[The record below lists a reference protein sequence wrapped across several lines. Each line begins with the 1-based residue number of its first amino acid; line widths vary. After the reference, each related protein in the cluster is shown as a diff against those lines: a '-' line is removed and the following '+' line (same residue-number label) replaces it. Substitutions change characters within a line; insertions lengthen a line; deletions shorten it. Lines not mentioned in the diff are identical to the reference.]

1 MPQDSQALV
10 HCARNERRLPL
21 VVDLSALHPR
31 ASLNP
36 HGPPGDVQAHV
47 ESISARPQPCSSH
60 HRRSA
65 RGVPRAGATVSE
77 HRTVGDE
84 YPGFLYERAPRNVYW
99 ETTIACDLACQ
110 HCRASAIPHRD
121 PSELSTEEGMALMR
135 EVKELGSMLV
145 LTGGDPLKRRD
156 LFDLIEYARSLPIQ
170 VSITPSTTP
179 ELERDTVVRF
189 RELGIAA
196 MGVSLDGPT
205 REVHDGFRK
214 VAGTFEYSMRA
225 LGWAREL
232 GIPVQVNTTVTASTL
247 PHVPQMYELLRD
259 EAAPPVRRW
268 SLFLLVPVGRG
279 SGLDTPTAEQVEQ
292 LFAWVYSIAQDA
304 PFRIGTTEA
313 PHYRRYWIQQ
323 KLREGASREEVQRR
337 ARKMGFG
344 IRDGNGV
351 VFVSHRGEVYP
362 AGFLPYPLLGNVRD
376 RSLVDLYRNSDALR
390 QIRDPAH
397 YRERC
402 GACEF
407 KWVCGGS
414 RARAYA
420 MTGDAL
426 GEDPLCVYDPAP
438 RS

>member
-1 MPQDSQALV
+1 M
-10 HCARNERRLPL
+10 
-21 VVDLSALHPR
+21 
-31 ASLNP
+31 
-36 HGPPGDVQAHV
+36 
-47 ESISARPQPCSSH
+47 
-60 HRRSA
+60 
-65 RGVPRAGATVSE
+65 SE
-77 HRTVGDE
+77 LRKVGDE

-121 PSELSTEEGMALMR
+121 PSELSTEEGKALMQ

-145 LTGGDPLKRRD
+145 LTGGDPLKRPD
-156 LFDLIEYARSLPIQ
+156 LFELIEYARSLPIQ

-179 ELERDTVVRF
+179 QLERETVVRF
-189 RELGIAA
+189 RELGITA

-205 REVHDGFRK
+205 RELHDGFRN
-214 VAGTFEYSMRA
+214 VPGTFEYSMRA
-225 LGWAREL
+225 LRWAREL

-247 PHVPQMYELLRD
+247 PHVSKMYALLRD

-268 SLFLLVPVGRG
+268 SLFLLIPVGRG
-279 SGLDTPTAEQVEQ
+279 SGLDTPSAEDVER
-292 LFAWVYSIAQDA
+292 LFGWVYSIAEDA

-323 KLREGASREEVQRR
+323 SLREGASLEEIERR
-337 ARKMGFG
+337 ARQMGFG

-390 QIRDPAH
+390 KIRDPAH
-397 YRERC
+397 YRDRC

-426 GEDPLCVYDPAP
+426 GEDPLCIYDPTS
-438 RS
+438 RR